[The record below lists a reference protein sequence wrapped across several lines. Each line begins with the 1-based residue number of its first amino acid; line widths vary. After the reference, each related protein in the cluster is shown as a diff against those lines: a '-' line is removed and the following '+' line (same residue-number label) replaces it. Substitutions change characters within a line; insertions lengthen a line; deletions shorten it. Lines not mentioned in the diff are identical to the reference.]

1 MTKCIILTFYHKDG
15 YKKRD
20 ESGNLTP
27 KGIPMELNGAWS
39 RELLTTMPQAL
50 AKQRTLAMV
59 DGENFGG
66 YSSQCTAQQH

>member
-1 MTKCIILTFYHKDG
+1 
-15 YKKRD
+15 
-20 ESGNLTP
+20 
-27 KGIPMELNGAWS
+27 MELNGAWS

>member
-1 MTKCIILTFYHKDG
+1 MTKCIILTFDHKDG

-20 ESGNLTP
+20 EGGSLTP
-27 KGIPMELNGAWS
+27 KGIPMELSGAWS

-66 YSSQCTAQQH
+66 YSLQCTTQQH